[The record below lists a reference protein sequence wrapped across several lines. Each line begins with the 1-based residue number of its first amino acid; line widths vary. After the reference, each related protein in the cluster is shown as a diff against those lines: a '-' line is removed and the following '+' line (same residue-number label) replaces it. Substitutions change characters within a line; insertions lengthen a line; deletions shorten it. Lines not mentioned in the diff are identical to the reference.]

1 MPFYLGQM
9 QFNSE
14 MIETNAAFSFADFL
28 LLGQKEQGFTET
40 ITGRVMNGGTYSDGT
55 VRMN

>member
-28 LLGQKEQGFTET
+28 LLGQKE
-40 ITGRVMNGGTYSDGT
+40 
-55 VRMN
+55 